1 LPVVRPDPSSA
12 VEFPPVNADQ
22 FGTSKPTRR
31 DPNRKVIDAYC
42 SAHGGPRGFTPLVCT
57 KVEDT
62 IIIDPHATGG
72 CVLYLDETAAT
83 ALFDLLGEWLG

>member
-1 LPVVRPDPSSA
+1 VRPDPLA
-12 VEFPPVNADQ
+12 AIGFAPVNADQ
-22 FGTSKPTRR
+22 SGTGKPRR

-57 KVEDT
+57 KVEST

-72 CVLYLDETAAT
+72 CVIYLDEKAASE
-83 ALFDLLGEWLG
+83 LFDLLAEWLG